1 MPKFT
6 KSEIEEKIVEQKK
19 SLEGVIY
26 YDKDDESY
34 TFSVDKYT
42 LAHLM
47 KRAMDDRIKDIIYF
61 KCTKSGKLT
70 TTRIS
75 C

>member
-47 KRAMDDRIKDIIYF
+47 KWAMDDRIKDIIYF

>member
-26 YDKDDESY
+26 FDKDDESY
-34 TFSVDKYT
+34 TYSVDKYT
-42 LAHLM
+42 LAHLL
-47 KRAMDDRIKDIIYF
+47 KYAKDDRINDIIYF

-70 TTRIS
+70 TIRIT